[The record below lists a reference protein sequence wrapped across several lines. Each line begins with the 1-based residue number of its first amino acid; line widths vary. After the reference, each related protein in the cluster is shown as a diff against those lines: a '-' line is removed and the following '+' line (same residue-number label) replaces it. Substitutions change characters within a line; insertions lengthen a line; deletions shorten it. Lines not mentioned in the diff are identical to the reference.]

1 MMKATGK
8 KKCINCK
15 NCNCKNHKPK
25 MRTITLD
32 DLHKSPQFYK
42 EVLNSLKWIDE
53 VAEIRDYI
61 NFNRTTYKLKHLA
74 ENYISHDTYI
84 SADSFVT
91 ACFIKGLMIEQVSE
105 NNYCVNLF
113 DKGDPKRLPKF
124 YYKDRDEPIRPA
136 RYYNPISEIDIDE
149 IKQRINNVNL

>member
-1 MMKATGK
+1 MKAIK
-8 KKCINCK
+8 KNCINCK
-15 NCNCKNHKPK
+15 NCNCKNKPK
-25 MRTITLD
+25 TRNITMG
-32 DLHKSPQFYK
+32 DLKKSPEFYK

-61 NFNRTTYKLKHLA
+61 NFNRTTYRLKHLA

-113 DKGDPKRLPKF
+113 DKGDPKRLHKF
-124 YYKDRDEPIRPA
+124 YYKDRDEPTHPA

-149 IKQRINNVNL
+149 IKQRINNREKLK

>member
-1 MMKATGK
+1 MMKAIK

-74 ENYISHDTYI
+74 EKYISHDTYI

>member
-1 MMKATGK
+1 MKAIK
-8 KKCINCK
+8 KNCINCK
-15 NCNCKNHKPK
+15 NCNCKNKQK
-25 MRTITLD
+25 MRNITMA
-32 DLHKSPQFYK
+32 DLKKSPEFYK

-61 NFNRTTYKLKHLA
+61 NFNRTTYRLKHLA

-91 ACFIKGLMIEQVSE
+91 ACFVKGLMIEQVSE

-113 DKGDPKRLPKF
+113 DKGDPKRLPKYF
-124 YYKDRDEPIRPA
+124 YKYRG
-136 RYYNPISEIDIDE
+136 
-149 IKQRINNVNL
+149 